1 MKAPTRQA
9 SVSLRMPLKRTDM
22 RDYLKEDIITIPFYK
37 HKFQIINTQKMILEN
52 TVFQQDQAT
61 DEEKNYLDKILK
73 IKTKLLNST
82 YANIF
87 NHADNASRA
96 FHIMIDKNPPDSIF
110 KFISKLLMPV
120 SQLLRIIK
128 VFELNLNQTEQNE
141 FSADI
146 VYNNDISS
154 PKIICRIC
162 EKPVLEAKFEEHTK
176 TCIEAYR
183 STHLVAQID
192 AEIKEISQ
200 SFMNMAN
207 VPWPAP
213 ISQMLDVLI
222 PIHSVVLLNK
232 LNDNFPTYDHFA
244 RMCSSLLSTFNS
256 IENFVKNAALLE
268 LIGRAKTAIKKKAK
282 NSLTSF
288 LLLKLAHKTTVD
300 PGAPLSPSNSFAGFL
315 ENNISNFKFIDFIS
329 LGSTARVFL
338 CERKATG
345 DKFAIKVVPK
355 SYLQNG
361 NNKYHILHEKD
372 LLFRITSDR
381 VAKVCMYYFFYYL
394 FFLLFPRCLTKPTKK
409 FRTKNSFKLQFLT

>member
-1 MKAPTRQA
+1 MKTTQRQA
-9 SVSLRMPLKRTDM
+9 SVTLRMPLKKSGL
-22 RDYLKEDIITIPFYK
+22 RDYLKEDIVTIPFYK

-52 TVFQQDQAT
+52 TNFPD
-61 DEEKNYLDKILK
+61 DEVTEDNKSVLDEIFL
-73 IKTKLLNST
+73 IKSKLLDST

-87 NHADNASRA
+87 NHADNASRS
-96 FHIMIDKNPPDSIF
+96 FHILIEKNPPDSVF
-110 KFISKLLMPV
+110 KYISKLLMPV

-128 VFELNLNQTEQNE
+128 VFEINLNQTEQNE

-146 VYNNDISS
+146 IYNDDITS

-162 EKPVLEAKFEEHTK
+162 EKPVLEENFEEHTK

-192 AEIKEISQ
+192 AEIKEITQ

-232 LNDNFPTYDHFA
+232 LNDNFPTYEHFA
-244 RMCSSLLSTFNS
+244 RMCSSILSTFSS
-256 IENFVKNAALLE
+256 IENFVKNADLLK
-268 LIGRAKTAIKKKAK
+268 LIGRAKAAIKKKAK

-300 PGAPLSPSNSFAGFL
+300 SGAPLSPSNSFAGFT
-315 ENNISNFKFIDFIS
+315 ENNISNFQFIDFIS

-338 CERKATG
+338 CKRKATG

-381 VAKVCMYYFFYYL
+381 VAKVCMYFFNAF
-394 FFLLFPRCLTKPTKK
+394 FFLFTYI
-409 FRTKNSFKLQFLT
+409 